1 MEQSPTPT
9 INRKRVRL
17 NFSVISQFCRRGG
30 AWLRPPLPCPLAQK
44 ITPAPLA
51 GLQCRPLQAKGKA
64 CAKILPLFQN
74 FIVGASIARPP
85 LPHPPHPKNHPRT
98 VAGLQCRPLQA
109 KGKAYAKILSLFQ
122 NFIVGAG
129 LCSARPCRTR
139 RPKKITP
146 APRGKILPAPP
157 KRPFCR
163 KNENSLK
170 NLPHAANKL
179 TLVSVTFH
187 PRAFIINLSKH
198 CLPRVQ
204 NGAAA
209 WF

>member
-1 MEQSPTPT
+1 MAPPALAVSANPKISPRT
-9 INRKRVRL
+9 V
-17 NFSVISQFCRRGG
+17 
-30 AWLRPPLPCPLAQK
+30 
-44 ITPAPLA
+44 A
-51 GLQCRPLQAKGKA
+51 GLPCRPLQANGKP
-64 CAKILPLFQN
+64 CVKFLSPFQN
-74 FIVGASIARPP
+74 FIVGASIARPL
-85 LPHPPHPKNHPRT
+85 LPQLQPKKYPPHRCGPAVQAPTSNRQGLCKNSTALSKFHRRGEHCSPALAAPAALKKSPPHPGAPCPHP
-98 VAGLQCRPLQA
+98 
-109 KGKAYAKILSLFQ
+109 Q
-122 NFIVGAG
+122 NA
-129 LCSARPCRTR
+129 
-139 RPKKITP
+139 
-146 APRGKILPAPP
+146 
-157 KRPFCR
+157 PFCR

>member
-1 MEQSPTPT
+1 MQAPTSERQAL
-9 INRKRVRL
+9 RK
-17 NFSVISQFCRRGG
+17 ISIALSKFHRRGEHCSP
-30 AWLRPPLPCPLAQK
+30 ALAAAATQK
-44 ITPAPLA
+44 ISPAPLRACNA
-51 GLQCRPLQAKGKA
+51 GPYKQKIHAGV
-64 CAKILPLFQN
+64 KILPLFQN

-85 LPHPPHPKNHPRT
+85 LPYQQTSKYPPHRCGPAMQAPTSERQGLCKNSIALSKFHRRGEHCSPALAAPAALKKSPPHPGAPCPHP
-98 VAGLQCRPLQA
+98 
-109 KGKAYAKILSLFQ
+109 Q
-122 NFIVGAG
+122 NA
-129 LCSARPCRTR
+129 
-139 RPKKITP
+139 
-146 APRGKILPAPP
+146 
-157 KRPFCR
+157 PFCR

>member
-1 MEQSPTPT
+1 MLARLCRTRWPKKSPPHRCGPARQAPTNKRQGLRKNSFAPSKFHRRGEHCSPAKALRYHKAPRVEQSPTPT
-9 INRKRVRL
+9 INRKKMRL
-17 NFSVISQFCRRGG
+17 NSTALSQFHRRGG
-30 AWLRPPLPCPLAQK
+30 ALLRPPWPHLP
-44 ITPAPLA
+44 
-51 GLQCRPLQAKGKA
+51 
-64 CAKILPLFQN
+64 
-74 FIVGASIARPP
+74 PP
-85 LPHPPHPKNHPRT
+85 
-98 VAGLQCRPLQA
+98 
-109 KGKAYAKILSLFQ
+109 
-122 NFIVGAG
+122 
-129 LCSARPCRTR
+129 
-139 RPKKITP
+139 KITP
-146 APRGKILPAPP
+146 APRGTPLPPHP

-170 NLPHAANKL
+170 NLPQAANKL